1 MSTSVT
7 TEALLRLSATV
18 ADLFP
23 THFKRA
29 RGALGPRQ
37 VFMTLLAMHAFGD
50 RTYRLS
56 LTAVRKTC
64 LRWLGDWPLPT
75 DSAFSQA
82 RRKLSGE
89 ALRTSFQR
97 IRQEFSRA
105 RSCPREL
112 FKGLR
117 LVAVDGTRLT
127 LPVEDELKQVF
138 GCPLNQSR
146 EPAACPQA
154 GLVVLWDVSANQ
166 PIAWKLGGY
175 KLPER
180 EAAIDLLEH
189 LQAGEILLADRGYP
203 GTEFFRAVLA
213 RGGHFIIR
221 MNTTTVAKTREFQ
234 AFLASGR
241 HDQVAELS
249 LPTPPEDP
257 DAPRTIRVRFI
268 ADPQKPERVLA
279 TSLLDADTYPAA
291 QILTAYT
298 SRWNIETAFR
308 ESKQWHGLEDF
319 HARYSDGIHQEVAAI
334 MTLHY
339 LVAELEVD
347 LRQRIND
354 EITQGKLPAD
364 ATTNIPYTFS
374 RPYIA
379 FACAQLLMVATS
391 EPEKL
396 QEEWDFYRMVIWRGK
411 ARKRPG
417 RSAPRRAKS
426 PRSITRTTRP
436 RGRKS

>member
-1 MSTSVT
+1 METSVT

-23 THFKRA
+23 THFKRD

-50 RTYRLS
+50 RSYRQSLS
-56 LTAVRKTC
+56 AVRASC
-64 LRWLGDWPLPT
+64 ERWLGAWVLPS

-82 RRKLSGE
+82 RRKLPGELLRSG
-89 ALRTSFQR
+89 FQR
-97 IRQEFSRA
+97 IRQEFARA
-105 RSCPREL
+105 RSCPREV
-112 FKGLR
+112 FCGLR

-127 LPVEDELKQVF
+127 LPVDDELKKVF
-138 GCPLNQSR
+138 GCPLNQAR

-166 PIAWKLGGY
+166 PIAWKLDSY
-175 KLPER
+175 KMSER
-180 EAAIDLLEH
+180 AAAIELLEH
-189 LQAGEILLADRGYP
+189 LQPGEVLLADRGYP
-203 GTEFFRAVLA
+203 GTEFFQAVLA
-213 RGGHFIIR
+213 RKAHFIIR
-221 MNTTTVAKTREFQ
+221 MNTTSVAKTREFKE
-234 AFLASGR
+234 FLASGA
-241 HDQVAELS
+241 HDHVVDLT
-249 LPTPPEDP
+249 LPTPSQDD

-268 ADPQKPERVLA
+268 VDPQRPECVLA
-279 TSLLDADTYPAA
+279 TSLVDADTYPAA

-319 HARYSDGIHQEVAAI
+319 SARYSDGIHQEVAAI

-339 LVAELEVD
+339 LLAELEVD

-354 EITQGKLPAD
+354 DIEQGRLPAE
-364 ATTNIPYTFS
+364 AATNIPYTFN

-379 FACAQLLMVATS
+379 FACAHLLVIATS

-396 QEEWDFYRMVIWRGK
+396 QENWQFYLTQIWRAK

-426 PRSITRTTRP
+426 PRSITRATRP
-436 RGRKS
+436 RRRKN